1 MNKFEMAKLE
11 IKASIEKANIELEN
25 ATATLKDYMFLGLEV
40 PKTLTNNIK
49 ELIEYYKKNTLK
61 GEIVAMLHK
70 FEEKEEIDFDEKI
83 KKLKKLNYKDK
94 EIASILSELY
104 ETNKNSVYKRS
115 VS

>member
-49 ELIEYYKKNTLK
+49 ELEESIKDLK
-61 GEIVAMLHK
+61 DMLLDVCCT
-70 FEEKEEIDFDEKI
+70 ESETRI
-83 KKLKKLNYKDK
+83 KPVPSAVYH
-94 EIASILSELY
+94 
-104 ETNKNSVYKRS
+104 NSVGNVIVEY
-115 VS
+115 